1 MPTPLRGLD
10 NHELQL
16 CYRYPPRVFSVRR
29 PPHTRFQCLGSRSA
43 SRVYYLGEKAGQRET
58 NDLYHRLRTG
68 DLSRRCAR
76 ARARVV
82 SNFDFARCI
91 MRVDVVL
98 ASWSRPPG
106 PRGRGQLAVA
116 GRCERATQRRA
127 PGPEGARPRAL
138 LSTPST
144 YFTGAASMVPRYG
157 FRVPRERYDKK
168 RKPYRSRSR
177 DRTAH
182 INKTTP
188 PDLTFSDQ
196 QRYVLTHTRRSKVDR
211 PPVESKITVKRR
223 ERVSL

>member
-1 MPTPLRGLD
+1 
-10 NHELQL
+10 
-16 CYRYPPRVFSVRR
+16 
-29 PPHTRFQCLGSRSA
+29 
-43 SRVYYLGEKAGQRET
+43 
-58 NDLYHRLRTG
+58 
-68 DLSRRCAR
+68 
-76 ARARVV
+76 
-82 SNFDFARCI
+82 

-168 RKPYRSRSR
+168 RKPYRRLGV
-177 DRTAH
+177 A
-182 INKTTP
+182 IE
-188 PDLTFSDQ
+188 Q
-196 QRYVLTHTRRSKVDR
+196 HT
-211 PPVESKITVKRR
+211 
-223 ERVSL
+223 